1 MVLGE
6 PLAAGASCE
15 PALVCRSWLVPT
27 RVVNSFAQA
36 LIRCA
41 AVRYKRLVGSYPPFW
56 SAVQA
61 LQPRPR
67 YAHILLVGAGRLWRC
82 CICTYACLI
91 TMHKRWPGPPLCAAS
106 GSLRHTPFL
115 V

>member
-6 PLAAGASCE
+6 PQTAGASCE
-15 PALVCRSWLVPT
+15 PALDFRSWLVPT

-61 LQPRPR
+61 LQARPR
-67 YAHILLVGAGRLWRC
+67 YAHILLVGAGC
-82 CICTYACLI
+82 
-91 TMHKRWPGPPLCAAS
+91 GGAAFV
-106 GSLRHTPFL
+106 HTR

>member
-1 MVLGE
+1 MD
-6 PLAAGASCE
+6 LASGLTFTLCPILSGRQTLAGASCE

-67 YAHILLVGAGRLWRC
+67 YAHILLVGAGCGGTAL
-82 CICTYACLI
+82 A
-91 TMHKRWPGPPLCAAS
+91 
-106 GSLRHTPFL
+106 HTR